1 MNLSKRSPWVIG
13 YQAAEIDLA
22 NWLEGCYTVCII
34 ARYVAV
40 IGD

>member
-1 MNLSKRSPWVIG
+1 MSLCRALALGNWDPQV
-13 YQAAEIDLA
+13 EIDLA
-22 NWLEGCYTVCII
+22 CRREGCYTVGIT